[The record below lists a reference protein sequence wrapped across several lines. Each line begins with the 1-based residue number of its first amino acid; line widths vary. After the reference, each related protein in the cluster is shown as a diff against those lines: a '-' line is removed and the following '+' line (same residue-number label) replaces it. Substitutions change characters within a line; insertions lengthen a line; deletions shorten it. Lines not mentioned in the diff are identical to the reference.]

1 MAVWVLRVVFLG
13 NDVVPA
19 FIYFDAKVPMAVIPN
34 LLEQ

>member
-19 FIYFDAKVPMAVIPN
+19 FIDFDAKGAMVVIPN